1 MNTESAS
8 IRELRTDF
16 RRVKRKIEQHGQII
30 ITDNG
35 EPAFLIKALPRKP
48 PKSATAPDYYAR
60 LLKHQPKPLSGPQTN
75 AFWEDERGD
84 R

>member
-1 MNTESAS
+1 MNAETAS

-16 RRVKRKIEQHGQII
+16 RGVKRKIEQHGQIV

-35 EPAFLIKALPRKP
+35 EPAYLIKALPRQSP
-48 PKSATAPDYYAR
+48 NSANALDYYAR
-60 LLKHQPKPLSGPQTN
+60 LLKHQPKPLSGPQTK

>member
-1 MNTESAS
+1 MSSATAS

-16 RRVKRKIEQHGQII
+16 RAVKRKLEQHGQVT

-35 EPAFLIKALPRKP
+35 EPCYLLKPLRRKP
-48 PKSATAPDYYAR
+48 KKPAPMPDYYGR
-60 LLKHQPKPLSGPQTN
+60 MLKRQPVPISREKMKQ
-75 AFWEDERGD
+75 FWEDERGD